1 MRARAEIQDRK
12 NGAQA
17 RGRAAA
23 WHGILSIKGQGV
35 TNPAFVGGHHLHY
48 MAARQR
54 GEVERAQAAVK
65 FCTGRTLVRI
75 TLPSSDTNGWGGN
88 EVPVTLELRAQAKAQ
103 KALEEGTQ
111 RNRASC
117 RKTSNETVEGAGLFL
132 FAVATRPATEQ
143 SLSTGSVC
151 GGIVCQ
157 LPGIRCHLNASE
169 LRSKQCVR
177 RTRARVSKSVAA
189 RARAA
194 VPL

>member
-1 MRARAEIQDRK
+1 
-12 NGAQA
+12 
-17 RGRAAA
+17 
-23 WHGILSIKGQGV
+23 
-35 TNPAFVGGHHLHY
+35 

-54 GEVERAQAAVK
+54 GEAERAQAAVK

-88 EVPVTLELRAQAKAQ
+88 EVTVTLELRAQAKAQ

-117 RKTSNETVEGAGLFL
+117 RKTSNEAVEGASLFI
-132 FAVATRPATEQ
+132 FAVATRPATEK
-143 SLSTGSVC
+143 SLQVPSGQLSRRWKLGSPFLPPLQGVR

-194 VPL
+194 VPF